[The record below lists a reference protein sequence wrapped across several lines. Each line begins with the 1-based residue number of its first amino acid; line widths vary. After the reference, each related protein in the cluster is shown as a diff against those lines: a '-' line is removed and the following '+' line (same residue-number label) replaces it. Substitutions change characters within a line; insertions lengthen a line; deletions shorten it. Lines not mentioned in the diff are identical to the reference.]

1 MASSAAPDLSIARP
15 GNTSK
20 TACSR
25 QFVWELWVLR
35 QLRVLH
41 VASSQKHDSGDGVT
55 GYHNKL
61 LVKAAAAAC
70 LLHQQSPNG
79 PSPNQQ
85 QLAAPVLLNMCASV
99 VHRWCRFFS
108 DAA

>member
-1 MASSAAPDLSIARP
+1 M
-15 GNTSK
+15 
-20 TACSR
+20 
-25 QFVWELWVLR
+25 LR

-99 VHRWCRFFS
+99 VQILLRRGMRGDGMRAQRHVLSVSMRGPEHV
-108 DAA
+108 